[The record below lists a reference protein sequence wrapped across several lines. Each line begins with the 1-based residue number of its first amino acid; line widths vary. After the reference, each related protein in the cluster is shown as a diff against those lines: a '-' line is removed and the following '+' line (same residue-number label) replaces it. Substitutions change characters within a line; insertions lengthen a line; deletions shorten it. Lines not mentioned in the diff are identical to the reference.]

1 MEQLYKLPLRELVA
15 GMRDK
20 RWRASDI
27 MRATAARIEA
37 RDRDVQAWEH
47 LDVGRAMDSA
57 ERADAGAIG
66 GPLHAAPIAV
76 KDIIDV
82 AGMPTRYGSPIYA
95 SAQPAAESA
104 ECVQALERAGA
115 IVLGKSVTT
124 EFAYYTPRKTRNPWN
139 PRHTSGGSSMGSAA
153 AVACGMAAG
162 ALGTQT
168 NGSVIR
174 PAAFCGIVGYKPT
187 FGAVSNH
194 GTLDPWPTLDHTGVF
209 ARRVG
214 DAALLASIIATEAA
228 IRPDVLLPSHGP
240 KLAIVRSPVWHLAQ
254 AAQQEMLS
262 TAAGK
267 LAHAGAHVQEIELP
281 APFDD
286 AHRVHRI
293 ILAYEGARH
302 FRDLE
307 QRHRDLISPRMNE
320 LLDEGAAIPQG
331 RYEEALGAATA
342 LRHAFASFIA
352 AYDAV
357 LTPPAPGEAP
367 PTLEETGNPAFCTI
381 WTLLGAP
388 AITIPVGLGPAGLPL
403 GLQIVGE
410 RGADDHL
417 LGVAAW
423 CEAHLTFHGLA

>member
-1 MEQLYKLPLRELVA
+1 MTELHKLTLRELVA
-15 GMRDK
+15 GVREK
-20 RWRASDI
+20 RWTASAA
-27 MRATAARIEA
+27 MLATATQIET

-47 LDVGRAMDSA
+47 LDVGRAMDAA
-57 ERADAGAIG
+57 ERADAGVIG

-95 SAQPAAESA
+95 SAGPAAESA

-139 PRHTSGGSSMGSAA
+139 PRHTPGGSSMGSAA

-209 ARRVG
+209 ARRVA
-214 DAALLASIIATEAA
+214 DAALLASVIARQTA
-228 IRPDVLLPSHGP
+228 IRPDVLLPSHRP
-240 KLAIVRSPVWHLAQ
+240 KLVVVRSPVWDLAQ
-254 AAQQEMLS
+254 AAQKDMLS
-262 TAAGK
+262 TIAGK
-267 LAHAGAHVQEIELP
+267 LAHVGAHVQEVELP

-286 AHRVHRI
+286 AHRVHRV

-302 FRDLE
+302 FRDVRE
-307 QRHRDLISPRMNE
+307 RHRDLISARMNE
-320 LLDEGAAIPQG
+320 LLDEGAAIPHGQ
-331 RYEEALGAATA
+331 YEEALGTATA
-342 LRHAFASFIA
+342 LRRAYASFVA

-357 LTPPAPGEAP
+357 LTLPAPGEAP

-403 GLQIVGE
+403 GLQIVGA
-410 RGADDHL
+410 RGEDDHV

-423 CEAHLTFHGLA
+423 CEAHLAFHGLI